1 MDIAKILCMM
11 QAMRI
16 AAEEILMSQTKE
28 ELHVKIELVKHCID
42 QDHSIS
48 DWDKELC
55 KHLLDLIKQ
64 RIESERGW

>member
-16 AAEEILMSQTKE
+16 AAEEILMSQTKD
-28 ELHVKIELVKHCID
+28 ELHAKIECVKQCID

-55 KHLLDLIKQ
+55 KHFLDLIKK

>member
-11 QAMRI
+11 QTMRI

-28 ELHVKIELVKHCID
+28 ELHAKIELVKHYID

-55 KHLLDLIKQ
+55 KHFLDLIKQ
-64 RIESERGW
+64 RIESDRGW

>member
-1 MDIAKILCMM
+1 MEILNVLT
-11 QAMRI
+11 QIKAAQI

-28 ELHVKIELVKHCID
+28 ELHAKIELVKHYID

-55 KHLLDLIKQ
+55 KHFLDLIKQ

>member
-11 QAMRI
+11 QTMRI

-28 ELHVKIELVKHCID
+28 ELHAKIELVKYCID

-55 KHLLDLIKQ
+55 KHFLDLIKQ

>member
-1 MDIAKILCMM
+1 MDITKILCMM
-11 QAMRI
+11 QAARI

-28 ELHVKIELVKHCID
+28 ELHAKIELAKRGAE

-55 KHLLDLIKQ
+55 KHFLDLIKK
-64 RIESERGW
+64 RIEAERGW

>member
-11 QAMRI
+11 QTMRI

-28 ELHVKIELVKHCID
+28 ELHAKIELVKRCID

-55 KHLLDLIKQ
+55 KHFLDLIKK

>member
-1 MDIAKILCMM
+1 MEILNVLT
-11 QAMRI
+11 QIKAAQI

-28 ELHVKIELVKHCID
+28 ELHAKIEFAKQCIE

-48 DWDKELC
+48 DWDKEFY
-55 KHLLDLIKQ
+55 KNWFDLLKK

>member
-1 MDIAKILCMM
+1 MDITKILCMM
-11 QAMRI
+11 QTMRI

-28 ELHVKIELVKHCID
+28 ELHAKIELVKHFID

-48 DWDKELC
+48 DWDKELY
-55 KHLLDLIKQ
+55 KYFLDLIKQ

>member
-1 MDIAKILCMM
+1 MEILSVLT
-11 QAMRI
+11 QIKAAQI
-16 AAEEILMSQTKE
+16 AAGEIFMSQTKE
-28 ELHVKIELVKHCID
+28 ELHAKIEFAKQCIE

-55 KHLLDLIKQ
+55 KHFLDLIKK

>member
-11 QAMRI
+11 QTMRI

-28 ELHVKIELVKHCID
+28 ELHAKIELVKRCID

-55 KHLLDLIKQ
+55 KHFLDLIKQ

>member
-11 QAMRI
+11 QTMRI

-28 ELHVKIELVKHCID
+28 ELHAKIELVKHGID

-55 KHLLDLIKQ
+55 KHFLDLIKQ